1 MITDSIEFRR
11 HLHRRPELSF
21 AEHATQRYI
30 IERLGEAGIECRKVA
45 GTGVLA
51 VVEGRRGN
59 RMRAVVLRADID
71 ALPVEERTGAEFSS
85 LTCGVMH
92 ACGHDVHAAVL
103 YGVLCSL
110 AAERDFEGTLIGLF
124 QPGEECNPGGASMV
138 LAEDPFAA
146 YDVAAVIGEHV
157 DSTLEVGQAGF
168 CPGRFMASNDELRI
182 RVDGRGGHA
191 AMRGDLNDP
200 VEALCRMTLRMLDLN
215 TSQCVVSVGRLEADG
230 ATNVIPDTTRA
241 EGTMRSFDE
250 DVRRMTWER
259 LRRAAAEVGE
269 QCGVAIEV
277 DIDRGYPCV
286 VNDIA
291 LTYES
296 MLVAAGEG
304 IEVRELQPRATAE
317 DFGYYTQRY
326 PSLFYRLGVG
336 SAAGRSHT
344 SAFLPDE
351 RAIAVG
357 VRLMRSIALHVL
369 NK

>member
-1 MITDSIEFRR
+1 
-11 HLHRRPELSF
+11 
-21 AEHATQRYI
+21 
-30 IERLGEAGIECRKVA
+30 
-45 GTGVLA
+45 
-51 VVEGRRGN
+51 
-59 RMRAVVLRADID
+59 
-71 ALPVEERTGAEFSS
+71 
-85 LTCGVMH
+85 
-92 ACGHDVHAAVL
+92 
-103 YGVLCSL
+103 
-110 AAERDFEGTLIGLF
+110 
-124 QPGEECNPGGASMV
+124 
-138 LAEDPFAA
+138 
-146 YDVAAVIGEHV
+146 
-157 DSTLEVGQAGF
+157 
-168 CPGRFMASNDELRI
+168 
-182 RVDGRGGHA
+182 
-191 AMRGDLNDP
+191 
-200 VEALCRMTLRMLDLN
+200 MTLRMLDLN